1 MNLQTFYTY
10 DDIGIIPRVKSEIKS
25 RSNVSLG
32 VDIISRTID
41 PTFNR
46 NKLIA
51 VLNMPFISAPMDTV
65 CGPAM
70 AHILAKNGSV
80 GILHRFQEIEKQ
92 VFDLENTMYL
102 LHPDSEESR
111 KYNIGVAVGVTGDY
125 QERLTKLIES
135 FNKLNVTM
143 DVLWICFDTANGF
156 TTMME
161 NAIKWFTNDSG
172 LYNRDN
178 MIIIAGNVASKEGYE
193 FLDNLGVDFCRVG
206 IGGGSACST
215 SIATGISGGNV
226 SVIAEI
232 DSYRSSNDFAKAKI
246 IADGGIRHSGD
257 VVKALAVGADI
268 VMLGRLLSGF
278 NQSPGDIIKME
289 NDEKKKLFRGLASK
303 SATEIATSLNKKNKY
318 KNPEG
323 IETLVPLKGD
333 VNDFILEFTYG
344 IKSGLSYCNAKS
356 IPEFKEY
363 IRTHKNALILHSD
376 SSLIERL
383 PKL

>member
-1 MNLQTFYTY
+1 MNPVTYYTY
-10 DDIGIIPRVKSEIKS
+10 DDIGIIPRVKSEVKS
-25 RSNVSLG
+25 RSDVSLE
-32 VDIISRTID
+32 VDVNSKT
-41 PTFNR
+41 
-46 NKLIA
+46 KLN
-51 VLNMPFISAPMDTV
+51 LPFISAPMDTV

-70 AHILAKNGSV
+70 ANVLARNGSV
-80 GILHRFQEIEKQ
+80 GLLHRFQEIEKQ
-92 VFDLENTMYL
+92 VFELENTMYL
-102 LHPDSEESR
+102 LHPDNENPT
-111 KYNIGVAVGVTGDY
+111 KYNVGVATGVTGDY
-125 QERLTKLIES
+125 QERLAKLIES
-135 FNKLNVTM
+135 FNKLNVTG
-143 DVLWICFDTANGF
+143 DTLWICFDTANGF

-161 NAIKWFTNDSG
+161 NAINWFKNDSG
-172 LYNRDN
+172 LYDSEN
-178 MIIIAGNVASKEGYE
+178 MIIIAGNIASSEGYA
-193 FLDNLGVDFCRVG
+193 FLNALGVDFCRVG

-226 SVIAEI
+226 SVINEI
-232 DSYRSSNDFAKAKI
+232 DIFRRLINGNAMI

-268 VMLGRLLSGF
+268 VMLGRLLSGY

-289 NDEKKKLFRGLASK
+289 NGEKKKLFRGLASK

-333 VNDFILEFTYG
+333 VNDFILEFSYG
-344 IKSGLSYCNAKS
+344 IKSGFSYCNSKS
-356 IPEFKEY
+356 IPAFKEY
-363 IRTHKNALILHSD
+363 ILSYVNTIVLHSD